1 MSTYDLIK
9 ESIITGFIEKENKS
23 LTAFQP
29 KLLVNS
35 REEGKKVLSSVINEL
50 KTCTEFKFSVAFVT
64 SSGIA
69 TLKETLLQLKI
80 LGVKGTIIASQYQNF
95 TQPKALMDLVT
106 NFPEIDLYIA
116 TEGNLHT
123 KGYIFKKSTEK
134 DGSYTMIVGSSNLT
148 ADALCSN
155 NEWNLMLSSTNQGSL
170 IDATLLEFEKL
181 RQSST
186 QVDTA
191 WINEY
196 EKIYREQKR
205 LFDDA
210 RNNEELTLGLEE
222 LKKIVPNKM
231 QKEALLRIEALRAEG
246 KKKALLISATGTGK
260 TYLSA
265 FDVSKVNPKRFL
277 FVIHR
282 ENIARVA
289 MKSYKKIFGKSKTM
303 GLFTGN
309 IKDREVDFMFATIQ
323 TLSKDGTLE
332 SFTKDY
338 FDYIV
343 FDEAH
348 HAIANTYLKV
358 LDYFTPKFLLGMT
371 ATPERTDGYDIFSKF
386 DHNIAYEI
394 RLQKALEENML
405 SPFHYYG
412 VRDIEVNGVVLNE
425 DADFNYL
432 VSHER
437 VHNIIQKSKLYGC
450 DQGRIKGLIFCSRVD
465 EAESLS
471 EKLTAEGYKIIALS
485 GKSTQEE
492 RDKSIELLESNDPTK
507 YLDYIISVDVFNEG
521 VDIKSVNQII
531 MLRPTQSAIIFVQ
544 QLGRGLRKNEGKEY
558 VTVIDFIGN
567 YQSNYLVPVALYGD
581 GSYNKDRLR
590 KLIAGGSAEIPGAS
604 TVNFDS
610 VSMERIFKAIDVANM
625 SKKKDLDNDY
635 NLLKYKLGRIP
646 LMMDFVEYGSR
657 DPFLYVTHAKSYFNY
672 IESREDSFKGKLTGK
687 QKKYLEVFASEI
699 ANGKRYEEMFLM
711 ISLLDM
717 GELSYM
723 KLVELSKNCQWIYPL
738 EQSSFD
744 SSLRNLNMQ
753 FVTEKYNGKQISV
766 SEKHKILTIDM
777 DIYRSSKKIIFNP
790 EFMLWLKNEDF
801 TNFLMDNINFAVHQY
816 KQGFVHSIYNDG
828 FVLYKKYSRKDVFRI
843 LNWDVN
849 PVAQN
854 VGGYMISKDKSNCA
868 IFVNYHKEEE
878 INSTIKYND
887 EFITSER
894 FQWMSKSK
902 RTLNSPDVS
911 AIAAFKEH
919 HMRLPLFIKKHN
931 DEGAE
936 FYYMGDVEPLPELFE
951 EDKMPDGNGKFIS
964 VVKMMV
970 NLKIPVTQELYDYIT
985 NK

>member
-9 ESIITGFIEKENKS
+9 ESVITGFIEKNNKS
-23 LTAFQP
+23 MVAFQP

-35 REEGKKVLSSVINEL
+35 RKEGKKVLSSVINEL
-50 KTCTEFKFSVAFVT
+50 KNCTEFMFSVAFVT

-69 TLKETLLQLKI
+69 TLKETLIQLQGT
-80 LGVKGTIIASQYQNF
+80 GVKGTIIASQYQNF

-123 KGYIFKKSTEK
+123 KGYIFKKFSDK
-134 DGSYTMIVGSSNLT
+134 DESYTMIVGSSNLT

-155 NEWNLMLSSTNQGSL
+155 NEWNLMVSSTNHGSL
-170 IDATLLEFEKL
+170 IDATLSEFEKL
-181 RQSST
+181 RRGST
-186 QVDTA
+186 KVDIP

-196 EKIYREQKR
+196 EKIYKEQKR
-205 LFDDA
+205 LFDEA
-210 RNNEELTLGLEE
+210 RNNEELALGLEE
-222 LKKIVPNKM
+222 LKKIVPNMM
-231 QKEALLRIEALRAEG
+231 QKEALQKIEELRTEG
-246 KKKALLISATGTGK
+246 KNKALLISATGTGK

-282 ENIARVA
+282 ENIARAA
-289 MKSYKKIFGKSKTM
+289 MKSYKKIFGETKTM

-332 SFTKDY
+332 SFKKDH

-343 FDEAH
+343 IDEAH
-348 HAIANTYLKV
+348 HATAKIFLKV

-412 VRDIEVNGVVLNE
+412 VRDIEVNGVVLKE

-437 VHNIIQKSKLYGC
+437 VHNIIRKSKLYGC
-450 DQGRIKGLIFCSRVD
+450 DQGRIKGIIFCSRVD

-471 EKLTAEGYKIIALS
+471 EKLNAEGYRTIALS
-485 GKSTQEE
+485 GKNTQEE
-492 RDKSIELLESNDPTK
+492 RSKSIDLLESNDPNEN
-507 YLDYIISVDVFNEG
+507 LDYIISVDIFNEG
-521 VDIKSVNQII
+521 VDIKSINQII
-531 MLRPTQSAIIFVQ
+531 MLRPTQSALIFVQ

-558 VTVIDFIGN
+558 LTVIDFIGN

-581 GSYNKDRLR
+581 GSYNKDHLR
-590 KLIAGGSAEIPGAS
+590 KLLAGGSAEIPGAS
-604 TVNFDS
+604 TVNFDAI
-610 VSMERIFKAIDVANM
+610 SMEQIFKAIDVANM

-657 DPFLYVTHAKSYFNY
+657 DPFLYVAHSKSYFNY
-672 IESREDSFKGKLTGK
+672 IESREDSFKGKLTAK

-699 ANGKRYEEMFLM
+699 ANGKRFEELFL
-711 ISLLDM
+711 IFSLLEI
-717 GELSYM
+717 GQVNKEQLVRLS
-723 KLVELSKNCQWIYPL
+723 EDCEWINPL
-738 EQSSFD
+738 DNPSID
-744 SSLRNLNMQ
+744 STIRNLNLK
-753 FVTEKYNGKQISV
+753 FVRETHSGKQISV
-766 SEKHKILTIDM
+766 SEKHEILTIDENM
-777 DIYRSSKKIIFNP
+777 YMTGEKMIFDP
-790 EFMLWLKNEDF
+790 VFMSWLKNEDF
-801 TNFLMDNINFAVHQY
+801 KNFLMDNINYAAHQY
-816 KQGFVHSIYNDG
+816 KQGFHRSLYCDG
-828 FVLYKKYSRKDVFRI
+828 FVLYRKYSRKDVFRI

-854 VGGYMISKDKSNCA
+854 VGGYMISKDKTDCA

-887 EFITSER
+887 EFLSTER

-902 RTLNSPDVS
+902 RTLNSPDVR
-911 AIAAFKEH
+911 AIAAFREH

-936 FYYMGDVEPLPELFE
+936 FYYMGDVEPLPDLFE
-951 EDKMPDGNGKFIS
+951 EQKMPDGKGKFVT

-970 NLKIPVTQELYDYIT
+970 NLKTPASQELYDYIT